1 MKKYFQ
7 APWSIKELIVIIIF
21 SSTLIFLL
29 TFGLSFL
36 SIEEYLENQRYKSL
50 ILIGIFLMEW
60 ILALFPLLIYTAKKH
75 KFKWKHFGFKK
86 IKILPL
92 VGYVLSGFFLY
103 FGIIFIIS
111 AFILYNDIQI
121 PGFKLQESPIPI
133 FGIDNLGLIVAGITI
148 IGIAPIIEELLFR
161 GFLLRTLSDKIGI
174 YWGSIISALLFS
186 ALHIPWSSFIPIF
199 IIGLIINSIVI
210 RSKSLWPAIAFHIF
224 NNAIAFTV
232 QILIL
237 KDVINVR
244 QIL

>member
-36 SIEEYLENQRYKSL
+36 NIEEYLENNKYKSL

-60 ILALFPLLIYTAKKH
+60 ILALLPLLIYTAKKY

-86 IKILPL
+86 TKILPL

-148 IGIAPIIEELLFR
+148 IGIAPFIEELLFR

-224 NNAIAFTV
+224 NNAVAFTV

-237 KDVINVR
+237 KDVIT
-244 QIL
+244 I

>member
-21 SSTLIFLL
+21 SSILIFLL

-36 SIEEYLENQRYKSL
+36 NIEEYS
-50 ILIGIFLMEW
+50 LIGIFLTEW
-60 ILALFPLLIYTAKKH
+60 ILALLPLLIYTSKKY

-148 IGIAPIIEELLFR
+148 IGIAPFIEELLFR

-224 NNAIAFTV
+224 NNAVAFTV

-237 KDVINVR
+237 KDVIT
-244 QIL
+244 I